1 MAIVYEGKYGNATVK
16 IDDTY
21 CAGLT
26 PDSPEVKEILR
37 RCAEIYINSL
47 IERSIAEKKKKES
60 GEIKT

>member
-26 PDSPEVKEILR
+26 PDSPEVKAILR
-37 RCAEIYINSL
+37 QCAEIVTNDRIHQAIL
-47 IERSIAEKKKKES
+47 KKKQKES
-60 GEIKT
+60 NESKN

>member
-26 PDSPEVKEILR
+26 PDSPEVKETLR
-37 RCAEIYINSL
+37 RCAEIYYNSL
-47 IERSIAEKKKKES
+47 VKRAIAEKKQKES
-60 GEIKT
+60 NESKN

>member
-1 MAIVYEGKYGNATVK
+1 MAIVYEAKTGNATVK

-37 RCAEIYINSL
+37 RCAEIYYNSL
-47 IERSIAEKKKKES
+47 VKRAITEKKQKES
-60 GEIKT
+60 NKSKN